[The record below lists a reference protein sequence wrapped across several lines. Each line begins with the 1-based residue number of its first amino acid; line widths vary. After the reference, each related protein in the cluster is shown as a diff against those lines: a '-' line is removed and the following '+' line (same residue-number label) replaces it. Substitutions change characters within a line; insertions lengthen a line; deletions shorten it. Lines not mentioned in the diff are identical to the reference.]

1 MYEESLLCQVELRK
15 DVQVDGVSLGVIANK
30 IEEDEWEL
38 SIENEFGIRSIW
50 IESFPTARTALD
62 AGVEAIKSEGVELFA
77 EKGKIEYQA
86 QD

>member
-1 MYEESLLCQVELRK
+1 MVELRK
-15 DVQVDGVSLGVIANK
+15 DVQCEGVKLGVIARK

-50 IESFPTARTALD
+50 VESFPTARTALD
-62 AGVEAIKSEGVELFA
+62 AGVEAIESEGVESFTDQVGNEILF
-77 EKGKIEYQA
+77 